1 MTKWKNF
8 LAAALLAA
16 TSQAW
21 AVPTLSAN
29 TTPNPTTPGSSVNV
43 NVNIAD
49 IADLYSYQFSL
60 NYDASLLQATGIT
73 EGSFLS
79 SGGESTFWYVEDFD
93 NTAGSISLI
102 LSSLYGDA
110 AGVSGSGNLASIM
123 FQTTGTGNA
132 SVSFSDL
139 IFLDSTFSDIAVT
152 ATSLQIGIETPTGP
166 VDPTDPTDPGE
177 VPEPASLALFAI
189 GLAGASALRRRSQA
203 RP

>member
-21 AVPTLSAN
+21 AVPTLSAT

-49 IADLYSYQFSL
+49 IIDLYGYQFTV
-60 NYDASLLQATGIT
+60 NYNASLLQATGVT
-73 EGSFLS
+73 EGGFLGT
-79 SGGESTFWYVEDFD
+79 GGSTFWEVGDID
-93 NTAGSISLI
+93 NTAGSISFI
-102 LSSLYGDA
+102 LSSLYGSD
-110 AGVSGSGNLASIM
+110 GVSGSGNLASIM

-132 SVSFSDL
+132 AVSFSNL
-139 IFLDSTFSDIAVT
+139 LFLDSALGDIAVT
-152 ATSLQIGIETPTGP
+152 ATPLVIGIETPTGP
-166 VDPTDPTDPGE
+166 VDPGTPGE

-203 RP
+203 RA

>member
-21 AVPTLSAN
+21 AVPTLSAT

-43 NVNIAD
+43 NVSITD
-49 IADLYSYQFSL
+49 IVDLYAYQFTL
-60 NYDASLLQATGIT
+60 NYNASLLQATGVT
-73 EGSFLS
+73 EGSFL
-79 SGGESTFWYVEDFD
+79 GTVGSTSWYAGDID
-93 NTAGSISLI
+93 NTAGTISLI
-102 LSSLYGDA
+102 LSTLYGDS
-110 AGVSGSGNLASIM
+110 AGASGSGSLASIM

-132 SVSFSDL
+132 AVSFSDL
-139 IFLDSTFSDIAVT
+139 IFFDSAFTEIAVT
-152 ATSLQIGIETPTGP
+152 ATPLLIGIETPTGP
-166 VDPTDPTDPGE
+166 VDPGTPGE

-203 RP
+203 RA